1 MDGLLHTLLGLA
13 ILASTVAAFFLLGP
27 VMAAGTVASWDIYF
41 REVTQEQA
49 KHFDFNFRKGWNPA
63 KWSKAKNLETWIPV
77 CLVFG
82 VAAAI
87 EIGAQ

>member
-1 MDGLLHTLLGLA
+1 MDGVLHTGLGLA
-13 ILASTVAAFFLLGP
+13 VGAALLIAFLIAGP
-27 VMAAGTVASWDIYF
+27 VMAAGLFGAWDIYF

-49 KHFDFNFRKGWNPA
+49 KHFDFDFRKGWNPA

-77 CLVFG
+77 GVVLC

-87 EIGAQ
+87 EIGVQ